1 MSWIHP
7 DGQFDSYILCIN
19 GPSLVYLNLSKTET
33 NRTIYNLFANSSY
46 NASIS
51 VRSKDL
57 GSVKKSANFLTL
69 ILETVFNFTNDE
81 LSKLN
86 YSLLPTESLIGL
98 ADITKDKIQANNF
111 LLTKE
116 ALNKSSILIKEIAET
131 SDNST
136 VMLKML
142 EFSDVAFNQSNEYY
156 ENEKYLSS
164 RLSLNLELVAGKVD
178 VKNYTNNIYESNYT
192 NFYLKTKNISKQFNL
207 SDLAFNIG
215 D

>member
-1 MSWIHP
+1 M
-7 DGQFDSYILCIN
+7 
-19 GPSLVYLNLSKTET
+19 
-33 NRTIYNLFANSSY
+33 
-46 NASIS
+46 
-51 VRSKDL
+51 
-57 GSVKKSANFLTL
+57 TL